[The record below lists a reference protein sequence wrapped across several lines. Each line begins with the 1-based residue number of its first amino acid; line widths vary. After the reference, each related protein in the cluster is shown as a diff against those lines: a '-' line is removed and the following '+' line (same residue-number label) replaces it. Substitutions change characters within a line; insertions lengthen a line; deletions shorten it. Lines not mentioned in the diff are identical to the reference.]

1 MNKRRKVT
9 LGIFLAV
16 LIAGAAIYYK
26 GDQQNSVAVSGT
38 FTIDTRDAD
47 EVARP
52 HILRIAESGL
62 LTIDTRDPDSVSR
75 PSIFRL
81 DVSGTFT
88 IDTRDPDEVARPS
101 LAQYNLSGL
110 FTIDTMADGSTYVT
124 SGLFTIDTRDPD
136 TLTRPLTFLTAA
148 SGLFTIDTT
157 DPTPLDTDDDGL
169 PNAWEELYFG
179 EIHAGTWDDDTDG
192 DGLSNRLE
200 FLYGRDPLVPDNN
213 GLIET
218 NFTEDGEDA
227 FIIGIRLNPEALGQF
242 NVTPQ
247 YSEELS
253 EWKEGLFYVE
263 PHGIPEQHSDG
274 TETHYF
280 RARGPISESGFMRI
294 VVTDEN

>member
-1 MNKRRKVT
+1 MV
-9 LGIFLAV
+9 
-16 LIAGAAIYYK
+16 AGAAIYYT

-38 FTIDTRDAD
+38 FTIDTRDA
-47 EVARP
+47 EELARP

-62 LTIDTRDPDSVSR
+62 LTIDTRDPDSVAR

-81 DVSGTFT
+81 DVSGLLT

-101 LAQYNLSGL
+101 IAQYDLSGL

-124 SGLFTIDTRDPD
+124 SGLFTIDTRDAD
-136 TLTRPLTFLTAA
+136 SLTRPLTLLTGL

-157 DPTPLDTDDDGL
+157 NPTPLDTDADGL
-169 PNAWEELYFG
+169 PNEWEELYFEG
-179 EIHAGTWDDDTDG
+179 VHAADWNADTDG

-263 PHGIPEQHSDG
+263 PHGIPTQHPDG

-280 RARGPISESGFMRI
+280 RAKGPISESGFMRI
-294 VVTDEN
+294 IITDEN